1 MGLGLASAGGA
12 EAVRTP
18 IRFFLGLGSRYSYLA
33 ATRIADTAARHSRAV
48 EWLPLYSPDLIA
60 RAGADPFS
68 GAPPSPQ
75 YAPEYRARDVQRWA
89 ALYGVPFV
97 EPDGEGV
104 DWRAAAFAAV
114 AAARLGRAEPFARA
128 FYARTFGEGRP
139 PRGRDGLLALARDA
153 GVDRSAF
160 GAELDS
166 ADLPARHE
174 AAVGAALEAGVFG
187 VPTFVADG
195 ELFWGNDRLVLLEH
209 HLAVGSA
216 SH

>member
-1 MGLGLASAGGA
+1 MGLGLASAGRA

-33 ATRIADTAARHSRAV
+33 ATRIADIAARHSRAV

-75 YAPEYRARDVQRWA
+75 YAPGYRARDVQRWA
-89 ALYGVPFV
+89 TLYGVPFV
-97 EPDGEGV
+97 EPD
-104 DWRAAAFAAV
+104 
-114 AAARLGRAEPFARA
+114 
-128 FYARTFGEGRP
+128 GEGRP
-139 PRGRDGLLALARDA
+139 PRGRDGLLATARDA

-160 GAELDS
+160 EAELES

-187 VPTFVADG
+187 VPTFEADG

-209 HLAVGSA
+209 HLAVRSA